1 MKKLNFLLTMVALL
15 FAMSMTQNVMAKKK
29 IYLGHEY
36 KGKLN
41 KQKRPEGQGT
51 INVGDLLIRGIF
63 NDRSVTDAEV
73 IIADHIEGPHN
84 CRFNGTITYDESNNI
99 VLKADGIFSTR
110 YLEGRWSFDG
120 YVFEKAIMDAMTELK
135 DTLKEDRIVNS
146 DNFEVKQI
154 QVPYTYELKWHNDE
168 FGKLGFSNAVK
179 THCTLYLRSAI
190 IIREVYNNTIKYN
203 TSLFALHYTVNCPID
218 KVEFIDNKGRTLI
231 GVINQK
237 DGEIESF
244 MVKYPNG
251 SFFDHYFTAKD
262 EVYKIVYPDG
272 NALEIITPHYAT
284 RPYVSIGNGFTTV
297 VKNALDYFID
307 VVENKSQEPIE
318 VSEIYNEIL
327 GENYDYKGD
336 RIRDNMKHP
345 DLEVEE
351 LIKDMLKQASP
362 HIKIASNFPVYLNY
376 YEADCEGW
384 FKDGKYISR
393 VTRDKNAEEAD
404 NKKAQAKYNNLCKQY
419 GKKYVDAAYAD
430 KFLIGMPLEVLDITG
445 KWGYRK
451 VSETANTVTL
461 DAYYIPYNNPR
472 YRLYLTNRK
481 ITRIYQY
488 NY

>member
-1 MKKLNFLLTMVALL
+1 
-15 FAMSMTQNVMAKKK
+15 
-29 IYLGHEY
+29 
-36 KGKLN
+36 
-41 KQKRPEGQGT
+41 
-51 INVGDLLIRGIF
+51 
-63 NDRSVTDAEV
+63 
-73 IIADHIEGPHN
+73 
-84 CRFNGTITYDESNNI
+84 
-99 VLKADGIFSTR
+99 
-110 YLEGRWSFDG
+110 
-120 YVFEKAIMDAMTELK
+120 
-135 DTLKEDRIVNS
+135 
-146 DNFEVKQI
+146 
-154 QVPYTYELKWHNDE
+154 
-168 FGKLGFSNAVK
+168 
-179 THCTLYLRSAI
+179 
-190 IIREVYNNTIKYN
+190 
-203 TSLFALHYTVNCPID
+203 VNCPID

-272 NALEIITPHYAT
+272 NALEMIRPHYAT
-284 RPYVSIGNGFTTV
+284 IPYVSIGNGFTTV
-297 VKNALDYFID
+297 VENALDYFID

-362 HIKIASNFPVYLNY
+362 HIKIASNFPVYLNLD
-376 YEADCEGW
+376 EADCEGW
-384 FKDGKYISR
+384 FEDGKYISR